1 MQRFRKEAQ
10 PILAQIEEK
19 REAVVVP
26 VLYSMSRFIA
36 SPDVDVLYDVLR
48 SIGPQPKIDVIIF
61 SAGGNPD
68 QAYMMGT
75 MFQEFA
81 KQKLVVVVPR
91 YVKSAATLLVCAAD
105 EILMLPA
112 SELGPID
119 PVVESPETKR
129 PIPVLSFLELLEMIG
144 KMPKPLIPGL
154 TGISDVIEK
163 MLSKVPIAEFGDY
176 ARLTDHMISLAETLL
191 SRRMF
196 RDNPSAAKLIAEDL
210 CKRYKAHSAAITI
223 VDAKELGLKL
233 IDTSKELQDTIWS
246 LHKLWVDT
254 VIEYENDFPEGASL
268 EAINFNVGK
277 GVVFCTRPIE
287 DRAMPT
293 STETEA
299 KTENGKVGDRTFN
312 YDDGS

>member
-1 MQRFRKEAQ
+1 LQRFREEAQ
-10 PILAQIEEK
+10 PLLAQIEEK

-26 VLYSMSRFIA
+26 VFYSMSRFIA
-36 SPDVDVLYDVLR
+36 SPDVDVIYDALR

-61 SAGGNPD
+61 SAGGTPD
-68 QAYMMGT
+68 QAYIIGA

-81 KQKLVVVVPR
+81 KQKLVVMVPR
-91 YVKSAATLLVCAAD
+91 YAKSAATLLVCAAD
-105 EILMLPA
+105 EILMLPP

-119 PVVESPETKR
+119 PVVESPEIKR
-129 PIPVLSFLELLEMIG
+129 PIPVLSLLELLDMIG

-154 TGISDVIEK
+154 TTISDVIEK

-176 ARLTDHMISLAETLL
+176 ARLTDHMISLAEMLL

-196 RDNPSAAKLIAEDL
+196 HDNPNDAKTIAENL
-210 CKRYKAHSAAITI
+210 CKRYKAHSAAITL

-233 IDTSKELQDTIWS
+233 IDAPKELQDAIWS

-268 EAINFNVGK
+268 EAVNFNVGR
-277 GVVFCTRPIE
+277 GAVFCTRPVE
-287 DRAMPT
+287 GRTT
-293 STETEA
+293 SASTKTEAETEN
-299 KTENGKVGDRTFN
+299 EKVGRP
-312 YDDGS
+312 SV